1 MRVLTNLLIVLTL
14 FFNSALAVGQN
25 ENFSSMTLDRAIL
38 KLGNDIRE
46 GKNKQILKRDVKNIL
61 DIKSK
66 LPIYYVPEINYLLME
81 EIEPLPESDLTLLKR
96 VLRVVLSAINGI
108 KVFLFTVSFLTL
120 VLFFQSVRL
129 RNIYKLILTIL
140 SVTLLI
146 LSSFNTN
153 LSLTIFGIIPIFLYR
168 LKKIKFFAS
177 SLLFVLLFIILQ
189 ILGNQ
194 IINSSLNNKFLYEI
208 KIKRDGYAPKFLI
221 KDSFKKKNEYV
232 LEDVTNGIALGNLDL
247 VKKLKH
253 LKLDS
258 PNLKQIYLNDLGY
271 VAFQRENYK
280 AALNYFTEAL
290 SLGENESILY
300 NLYLTYSSLLEL
312 DKAEAIKNTL
322 LTRKIDISTLPSVPI
337 LIHVPSNYK
346 VFTFSFSYSLFPI
359 IGLILGTV
367 ISLISPLRREEI
379 NYNVLT
385 LVGMKIFIEEKIFP
399 FLILSLLSFL
409 VNFILGMV
417 VCQS

>member
-1 MRVLTNLLIVLTL
+1 MKVLTNLLIVLTL
-14 FFNSALAVGQN
+14 FFNSAFAVGQN
-25 ENFSSMTLDRAIL
+25 KNFSSMTLDKAIL
-38 KLGNDIRE
+38 KLENDIRE

-61 DIKSK
+61 NIKSK
-66 LPIYYVPEINYLLME
+66 LPIYYVPEINYLLKE
-81 EIEPLPESDLTLLKR
+81 KIEPLPESDLTLLKE

-140 SVTLLI
+140 SVSLLI

-153 LSLTIFGIIPIFLYR
+153 LSLTIFGIIPILLYR
-168 LKKIKFFAS
+168 LRKIKFFSS

-194 IINSSLNNKFLYEI
+194 IINLSLNNKFLYEI
-208 KIKRDGYAPKFLI
+208 KVKRDGYAPKFLI
-221 KDSFKKKNEYV
+221 KDSFKKKNEYI
-232 LEDVTNGIALGNLDL
+232 LEEVTNGIALGNLDL

-271 VAFQRENYK
+271 VTFQRGNYK

-290 SLGENESILY
+290 SLRENESILY

-346 VFTFSFSYSLFPI
+346 VFTFSFSYFLFLI
-359 IGLILGTV
+359 IGLILGTI